1 MHTNLSAKF
10 RTALVVLLD
19 RYFSLCFCLC
29 SPTGVRCITYPS
41 FNHSSADVGRL
52 STVARLSWWSKVT
65 VTHLKNGDSLH
76 NIFKYN
82 AKQQQI

>member
-52 STVARLSWWSKVT
+52 SIVYCCQTVLVEQSNSNA
-65 VTHLKNGDSLH
+65 
-76 NIFKYN
+76 FKEW
-82 AKQQQI
+82 